1 LNVRFAATHSGPLL
15 RWHAVAIQRLLELP
29 DTILVER
36 RERNATRGSR
46 TLQSLLGFRARGSM
60 IDESGV
66 NASPIV
72 TSAEGLPDFC
82 LAFDARA
89 ASEAPRSRLGTWFFD
104 FDGAESAPGLNAFCE
119 RRDVVEARLLQ
130 IDGTGRIATLRTG
143 VVGVDRFSLGRT
155 VNELLDEVSAWP
167 AAAARDIETGV
178 ANPSTASPPTT
189 PREPS
194 PGRSLVAILGHWS
207 RRAIAIVEKRF
218 FTYSWNIG
226 VVKATPAQIARSSS
240 LPEVRWCEAGNRRF
254 FADPFG
260 AVIDGLPTAFA
271 EEIDPTTS
279 RGSIVRFIVVD
290 DELMPVERVLDES
303 YHVSY
308 PYVFEHEHVWYAIP
322 ESCQNGEVAL
332 YRLASAGREW
342 RKHAV
347 LLPGLRAVDS
357 SVFMHAGKFWLLC
370 GIFGDGPNQRLHA
383 YYADALTGPWQPH
396 PRNPVKIDI
405 RSARPAGP
413 PFMLDGA
420 LHRPAQDCTRK
431 YGRRISIVR
440 MNTIDEFRYDEE
452 TVGVIE
458 PPPGTYRRG
467 VHTLSAMGDSTLID
481 GLRRDFS
488 PRAAVWRTIRTIR
501 RLFAG
506 RTSSQSEPAATGRA
520 VDGR

>member
-1 LNVRFAATHSGPLL
+1 MV
-15 RWHAVAIQRLLELP
+15 
-29 DTILVER
+29 
-36 RERNATRGSR
+36 
-46 TLQSLLGFRARGSM
+46 
-60 IDESGV
+60 DESDV
-66 NASPIV
+66 NASPLV
-72 TSAEGLPDFC
+72 TNADGAPDFC

-89 ASEAPRSRLGTWFFD
+89 AAEAPRSRLGTWIFD

-119 RRDVVEARLLQ
+119 RRDIIEARLLQ
-130 IDGTGRIATLRTG
+130 IDSAGAIATLRAG
-143 VVGVDRFSLGRT
+143 FLGVDRFSLFRT
-155 VNELLDEVSAWP
+155 VDELLDEVSSWP
-167 AAAARDIETGV
+167 AAAVRDMEMGL
-178 ANPSTASPPTT
+178 AHPGASRQPTA

-194 PGRSLVAILGHWS
+194 VGRSLNAILRHWV
-207 RRAIAIVEKRF
+207 RRAIKIVEKRF

-226 VVKATPAQIARSSS
+226 VVKATPAQIARSST
-240 LPEVRWCEAGNRRF
+240 LPPVAWCEAGNRRF

-260 AVIDGLPTAFA
+260 ANIDGVPTAFG

-279 RGSIVRFIVVD
+279 RGSIVRFNVID
-290 DELMPVERVLDES
+290 DALVPAERVLDEL

-322 ESCQNGEVAL
+322 ESCQNREVAL
-332 YRLASAGREW
+332 YRLADAGRDW

-357 SVFMHAGKFWLLC
+357 SVFMHDGKFWLLC
-370 GIFGDGPNQRLHA
+370 GIFGDGANHRL
-383 YYADALTGPWQPH
+383 YVYFADALTGPWQPH

-405 RSARPAGP
+405 RSARPAGA
-413 PFMLDGA
+413 PFLLDGV

-440 MNTIDEFRYDEE
+440 VNTIDELRYEEE

-458 PPPGTYRRG
+458 PPRGIYRRG

-488 PRAAVWRTIRTIR
+488 PRAAVWRTIRTTR

-506 RTSSQSEPAATGRA
+506 RTSGQTPTVATGRA